1 MGGKEFLASV
11 LSWSMSIVN
20 FEMGIVFI
28 FCVVKQMSTFSDTY
42 CLSFLWQQKHYLL
55 CLLEDVYR
63 IVALM

>member
-1 MGGKEFLASV
+1 
-11 LSWSMSIVN
+11 MSIVN